1 MRVMNMRSI
10 NIDERTFEATAK
22 VVFEINDRVKEC
34 RDDWLDL
41 MYFMESMAYS
51 YMKDSNFF
59 STSGFCLTA
68 FDTCGNERT
77 VVATVMTYTVEKY
90 IEKVNAT
97 KKAARKILKS

>member
-1 MRVMNMRSI
+1 MRSI
-10 NIDERTFEATAK
+10 NIHESTFESTAK
-22 VVFEINDRVKEC
+22 VVFEINDSVREC
-34 RDDWLDL
+34 RDDWQEL
-41 MYFMESMAYS
+41 MYFMRSMAYS

-68 FDTCGNERT
+68 FDTHGNERT

-97 KKAARKILKS
+97 KKAARKLLK